1 VNYTTLDYYYVTF
14 LVLTILTLLI
24 KFNRNELNE
33 LFTLKNTIMKGNE
46 KLITVL
52 NSLLADELTA
62 INQYMVHSEMCEN
75 WGYGKLHA
83 AIRKQAMDEMFH
95 AEWLIE
101 RIIFLD
107 GAPTV
112 SVLNPMKIGKT
123 VLEMIKNDN
132 GDELKA
138 VNAYN
143 AAIKLGRE
151 VDDQGSVDLLTKI
164 LKMEEGHVDWAE
176 KQRAQVDQMGLENYL
191 ESQIGDPKN

>member
-1 VNYTTLDYYYVTF
+1 
-14 LVLTILTLLI
+14 
-24 KFNRNELNE
+24 
-33 LFTLKNTIMKGNE
+33 MKGNE
-46 KLITVL
+46 KLIIVL

-75 WGYGKLHA
+75 WGYGKLHQ

-112 SVLNPMKIGKT
+112 SNLNPMKIGKT

-132 GDELKA
+132 VDELDA
-138 VNAYN
+138 VHKYN
-143 AAIKLGRE
+143 AAIQLGRE

-176 KQRAQVDQMGLENYL
+176 KQRSQVEQMGLENYL
-191 ESQIGDPKN
+191 VTRTENPAS